1 MQVAIAS
8 EVKKAVDA
16 SQTQLLTNMQSLMD
30 TNFKSFRTSI
40 ESTQKELS
48 STQISKIEE
57 NLFGSYKFKRHGNEA
72 RYRGNI
78 KVMAKLREADDNLE
92 RQSITMDN
100 VRQAREKIA
109 EGIELLTERQKLI
122 KIADSSPIGWKVV
135 AEYEAN
141 PIADDSDDEKKIW
154 KAQSRAE
161 KKAKESRKFRGR
173 GRPHP
178 YGRGDYNSRPT
189 DAAPAGPA
197 VRRPG
202 KCFDCGGKGHWARE
216 CTKKENEK
224 EISTIYCNNS
234 EFSKNSDFQ
243 NDTVSFSQVDNSNTN
258 LILDHF
264 THQLPSGMSNSPVGQ
279 LKACVGK
286 WVNTGAN
293 AHIVDVIRSGY
304 KIPFKTIPADV
315 CLKNNMSS
323 LENPNFAK
331 VEIQELLR
339 KGCISERE
347 TPPRVVNPLTVV
359 YNKSGKPRLVLDC
372 RHINPH
378 LFKFKYRYEDS
389 EVARDIFEKGDYV
402 FTYDLKSA
410 YHHISIFS
418 EHRTYLGF
426 SWDFEGLTRYFVFNV
441 LPFGLSTAG
450 FIFSKVTRHFVK
462 HIRSKGHKVIMYL
475 DDGLA
480 GASDF
485 QESLSLSAYIR
496 QELISFGYL
505 LANEKCDW
513 TPKQIVVWLGF
524 EWNFITGVLKVS
536 TDRMGR
542 VLTILEDILGKV
554 NKGQIMLSAKLIAS
568 FVGQI
573 ISCKSVLG
581 DLVRFKTRFLY
592 FCVETRAS
600 WFSKIKLTPEA
611 ITELRF
617 WFEQI
622 LHLNSVGTDLTSVNL
637 SEMFDYEMFSDAS
650 DSGYGGYEASM
661 NFQENSAAPGQQGQ
675 GQIPQTGSDHDVSDS
690 HAVTGVWSRFE
701 AGKSSTWRELESV
714 HRVIRSKSD
723 VLSNTKVKVISDN
736 KNVSHI
742 LQVGSKKPDLQAIAV
757 NIHDI
762 CDKKHIAV
770 QPIWVPRDQNQ
781 MADSLSRVPDKDDW
795 GLNEKVFHDLQKRY
809 GAHEIDLFATH
820 YNTQCQKFYSKF
832 WCPGSSGVDAFA
844 FSWSEGNN
852 GLVPPPK
859 LITKALQKCVCD
871 RARTTIVIPEW
882 KSAPFW
888 PLISLYS
895 SRIRDIH
902 TLPRGN
908 LIVSGRTSKGIFCK
922 RPLDFNMLA
931 IRFEFSP

>member
-1 MQVAIAS
+1 M
-8 EVKKAVDA
+8 
-16 SQTQLLTNMQSLMD
+16 
-30 TNFKSFRTSI
+30 
-40 ESTQKELS
+40 
-48 STQISKIEE
+48 
-57 NLFGSYKFKRHGNEA
+57 
-72 RYRGNI
+72 
-78 KVMAKLREADDNLE
+78 
-92 RQSITMDN
+92 
-100 VRQAREKIA
+100 
-109 EGIELLTERQKLI
+109 
-122 KIADSSPIGWKVV
+122 
-135 AEYEAN
+135 
-141 PIADDSDDEKKIW
+141 
-154 KAQSRAE
+154 
-161 KKAKESRKFRGR
+161 
-173 GRPHP
+173 
-178 YGRGDYNSRPT
+178 
-189 DAAPAGPA
+189 
-197 VRRPG
+197 
-202 KCFDCGGKGHWARE
+202 
-216 CTKKENEK
+216 
-224 EISTIYCNNS
+224 
-234 EFSKNSDFQ
+234 
-243 NDTVSFSQVDNSNTN
+243 
-258 LILDHF
+258 
-264 THQLPSGMSNSPVGQ
+264 
-279 LKACVGK
+279 
-286 WVNTGAN
+286 
-293 AHIVDVIRSGY
+293 
-304 KIPFKTIPADV
+304 
-315 CLKNNMSS
+315 
-323 LENPNFAK
+323 
-331 VEIQELLR
+331 
-339 KGCISERE
+339 
-347 TPPRVVNPLTVV
+347 
-359 YNKSGKPRLVLDC
+359 
-372 RHINPH
+372 
-378 LFKFKYRYEDS
+378 
-389 EVARDIFEKGDYV
+389 
-402 FTYDLKSA
+402 
-410 YHHISIFS
+410 
-418 EHRTYLGF
+418 
-426 SWDFEGLTRYFVFNV
+426 
-441 LPFGLSTAG
+441 
-450 FIFSKVTRHFVK
+450 
-462 HIRSKGHKVIMYL
+462 
-475 DDGLA
+475 
-480 GASDF
+480 
-485 QESLSLSAYIR
+485 
-496 QELISFGYL
+496 
-505 LANEKCDW
+505 
-513 TPKQIVVWLGF
+513 
-524 EWNFITGVLKVS
+524 S

-542 VLTILEDILGKV
+542 MLTILEDILGKV

-622 LHLNSVGTDLTSVNL
+622 LHLNSVGTELTSVNL

-650 DSGYGGYEASM
+650 DSGYGGYVASM
-661 NFQENSAAPGQQGQ
+661 NFQENSAAPGQQGK

-723 VLSNTKVKVISDN
+723 VLSNTKVKVVSDN

-742 LQVGSKKPDLQAIAV
+742 LQVGSKKQDLQAIAV

-852 GLVPPPK
+852 WLVPPPK

-871 RARTTIVIPEW
+871 RARATIVIPEL

-895 SRIRDIH
+895 SHIRDIH